1 MNTFGE
7 NLRKLR
13 KEKGLT
19 VRKLSELSGVAHSYL
34 SQVET
39 GKRGV
44 PKVET
49 LEKIAVGLNIPSI
62 DLLVQAGYIDPDDY
76 MKMKNEREDIEWSLE
91 EQKQN
96 KQKSSIDLLLDSKD
110 PLFYKDKLLTTEE
123 KSKIKSLI
131 EIVLKD

>member
-1 MNTFGE
+1 MNIFGE
-7 NLRKLR
+7 KLRKLR
-13 KEKGLT
+13 KEKGYSI
-19 VRKLSELSGVAHSYL
+19 RKLSELSGVAHSYL

-39 GKRGV
+39 GKRGI

-49 LEKIAVGLNIPSI
+49 LEKIATGFNIPSI

-76 MKMKNEREDIEWSLE
+76 VKMKNEREDIEWSLA
-91 EQKQN
+91 EQEQEPFELN
-96 KQKSSIDLLLDSKD
+96 FLLGSNH
-110 PLFYKDKLLTTEE
+110 PLFFQDRLLTKEE